1 MYEFQSYSTVEQ
13 NGDALFMATPVKT
26 RNPKPRTPNPKRQ
39 TQISSNMPTP
49 NRVAPSR
56 RQPAG
61 HHALSP
67 SQRRGRP
74 LTPGVPRHRPP
85 RHTVRAPRA
94 DAPPY
99 RQAVTFS
106 ATRAASASARSG
118 RIFPT
123 SRPPAA
129 APGVGRRRRRRR
141 PEGGWPQRRPPPH
154 VEEGKGEGMDMRKQ
168 RSGQGR
174 HRSLLVDASAV
185 FVLSGAGACLACIAA
200 L

>member
-1 MYEFQSYSTVEQ
+1 
-13 NGDALFMATPVKT
+13 
-26 RNPKPRTPNPKRQ
+26 
-39 TQISSNMPTP
+39 MPPP
-49 NRVAPSR
+49 NRAAPSR
-56 RQPAG
+56 RRPAG
-61 HHALSP
+61 HRALSP

-141 PEGGWPQRRPPPH
+141 PGGGRPQRRPPPR
-154 VEEGKGEGMDMRKQ
+154 VEEGEGEGMGMRER
-168 RSGQGR
+168 RSGQNR
-174 HRSLLVDASAV
+174 RRSLPVDSSAA
-185 FVLSGAGACLACIAA
+185 FVMSGGGGVACRRRVAA
-200 L
+200 TKPTAPPLCESGMHGEE